1 MDIILPLLLQVVLI
15 MLNAIFACAEIAVIS
30 VNEAKLNKLISENNK
45 KAKTIKKLT
54 ENPSRFLSTIQ
65 IAITLSGFLGSAFA
79 ADNFADP
86 LVDLVIK
93 NGWVLQNK
101 AEILNTI
108 FVVLITVILSYFT
121 LVFGEL
127 IPKRIGMRKAES
139 IALSLAGFLLF
150 VSNIFRPIVFVLTAS
165 INCIL
170 KLIGIDP
177 NQSDGDEGEEN
188 IRLMVDMSG
197 EKGLIDKEEQ
207 EMIQNV
213 FDFDDLTVED
223 FATHRTDVE
232 FLWEEDGIE
241 VWDKII
247 RKTFHK
253 YYPVCREDKDDVIG
267 ILNVKKYFTNT
278 DKNIKKAIEPAYF
291 VPSTLKADIL
301 FKQMKETK
309 NKFAVL
315 IDEHGGVQGIVTM
328 DDILEQIVGEF
339 NSDNGNVEGTAVAIS
354 DNLWEING
362 MFTIEETNE
371 IFGTNLSDE
380 ENDTLNGFIF
390 AQYGKVP
397 SDGEKFEIEIENL
410 KINVKEIKDRRIEK
424 MTIEKI

>member
-1 MDIILPLLLQVVLI
+1 

-54 ENPSRFLSTIQ
+54 ENPSGFLSTIQ

-86 LVDLVIK
+86 LVNWVIN
-93 NGWVLQNK
+93 NGWFPQNR
-101 AEILNTI
+101 AEILNTV
-108 FVVLITVILSYFT
+108 FVILITIVLSYFT

-127 IPKRIGMRKAES
+127 IPKRIGMRKSET

-150 VSNIFRPIVFVLTAS
+150 VSNIFRPIVFILTAS
-165 INCIL
+165 INGIL

-213 FDFDDLTVED
+213 FDFDDLIVED

-232 FLWEEDGIE
+232 FLWEEDSVE
-241 VWDKII
+241 VWDKVI
-247 RKTFHK
+247 RNSFHK
-253 YYPVCREDKDDVIG
+253 YYPVCREDKDNIVG

-278 DKNIKKAIEPAYF
+278 EKNIKKAIEPAYF
-291 VPSTLKADIL
+291 VPATLKADIL

-309 NKFAVL
+309 NRFAVL
-315 IDEHGGVQGIVTM
+315 IDEHGGVDGIVTM

-339 NSDNGNVEGTAVAIS
+339 NNENGNIEGTAIVVA
-354 DNLWEING
+354 DNIWEING
-362 MFTIEETNE
+362 MFTIEEANE
-371 IFGTNLSDE
+371 IFETDLSDE
-380 ENDTLNGFIF
+380 DNDTLNGLVF
-390 AQYGKVP
+390 AEYGKVP
-397 SDGEKFEIEIENL
+397 SDGEKFEIEIKNL
-410 KINVKEIKDRRIEK
+410 KIKVKEIKDHRIEK
-424 MTIEKI
+424 MTIEKT